1 MKYLFMEVEGGGI
14 DGEEVWER
22 DGKIQS
28 FIRLANIS
36 KEDENLALEM
46 RGAFIKK
53 IFLMEISQD
62 YFF

>member
-36 KEDENLALEM
+36 KEIGRASCRERVCL
-46 RGAFIKK
+46 
-53 IFLMEISQD
+53 
-62 YFF
+62 YV

>member
-36 KEDENLALEM
+36 KENENLALEM

-53 IFLMEISQD
+53 KFLMEISQD

>member
-28 FIRLANIS
+28 FIRLGNIS
-36 KEDENLALEM
+36 KEDENLALEV